1 MINVLLSQMALLI
14 RMVINVL
21 LLLHFIDVLFTNF
34 HFNVYFCSVYS
45 FYCFTNKNF
54 IVTFEAIC

>member
-34 HFNVYFCSVYS
+34 HFNVYFCSIY
-45 FYCFTNKNF
+45 
-54 IVTFEAIC
+54 